1 MLSLSQSVKC
11 KVFITTMQ
19 ASEIVGLF
27 QVIGPQNHH
36 IEKGKMTRPDSR
48 PLTNIMN
55 GQMIEK
61 KVVGHLPQGG
71 AQVRGLLMI
80 MMP

>member
-1 MLSLSQSVKC
+1 
-11 KVFITTMQ
+11 MQ
-19 ASEIVGLF
+19 ASEIFGLF
-27 QVIGPQNHH
+27 QVVGPQNHH

-80 MMP
+80 MMQ

>member
-1 MLSLSQSVKC
+1 
-11 KVFITTMQ
+11 MQ
-19 ASEIVGLF
+19 ACEIFGLF

-36 IEKGKMTRPDSR
+36 TEKGEMTRPDSR

-71 AQVRGLLMI
+71 PQVLGLSKV

>member
-1 MLSLSQSVKC
+1 
-11 KVFITTMQ
+11 MQ
-19 ASEIVGLF
+19 ASEIFGLF
-27 QVIGPQNHH
+27 QVVGPQNHH

>member
-1 MLSLSQSVKC
+1 
-11 KVFITTMQ
+11 MQ
-19 ASEIVGLF
+19 ACEIFALF

-36 IEKGKMTRPDSR
+36 TEKGKMTRPDSR